1 MPTPHSS
8 CREPGGRAQPL
19 CSPGHWLHSP
29 GRPHA
34 WSLPGVSHR
43 HLLDSR
49 CIQQIGQARP
59 VDLQVLQGRGRL
71 LGWEEPEAQS

>member
-19 CSPGHWLHSP
+19 CSPG
-29 GRPHA
+29 GPHA

-49 CIQQIGQARP
+49 CIQQIGQACP

-71 LGWEEPEAQS
+71 LGWEEPEAQG